1 MGFPPLNS
9 PSYIIG
15 QSFKWKKCFPNKSS
29 PMVQSRWW
37 TRIGKE
43 SREIRGNFSSQFWRS
58 RGGSRGLGRWRLP
71 LTAESLRAVCS
82 LHICFDQVNRFL
94 TIFLK
99 IFFTI
104 FCENHCQHSN
114 ILILNRI
121 ILKIHIV
128 NVLSSNSCPMIS
140 LIPPLSLIPCKI
152 PRGLRGW
159 AIPSRCSRKCL
170 ADGRWSRKCLPLLPM
185 YRWQMVAWLAND
197 CTEPTLRAVCDSD
210 TKWQESACLVLEN
223 KSQKSPEGE
232 RTRPRRPVGLRSVS
246 ETQQPASKF

>member
-43 SREIRGNFSSQFWRS
+43 SREIRGNFSFHVQFWRS

-82 LHICFDQVNRFL
+82 LHIGFDQVNRFL

-99 IFFTI
+99 IFLQYFVRT
-104 FCENHCQHSN
+104 
-114 ILILNRI
+114 
-121 ILKIHIV
+121 IV
-128 NVLSSNSCPMIS
+128 NIVIFWYWIESFSRYILWMYYLPIVVQWFLLFPLCLLSHAKFPGVSAGERFPADAPENV
-140 LIPPLSLIPCKI
+140 
-152 PRGLRGW
+152 
-159 AIPSRCSRKCL
+159 SRM
-170 ADGRWSRKCLPLLPM
+170 ADGRQKDGKRGRMADGRLAGKWLHGANIASGLWLG
-185 YRWQMVAWLAND
+185 YQMTRVG
-197 CTEPTLRAVCDSD
+197 
-210 TKWQESACLVLEN
+210 LVVVEN

-232 RTRPRRPVGLRSVS
+232 RTRPWRPGNQLQNFNF
-246 ETQQPASKF
+246 EIT